1 MPLSFLPA
9 LLSTCLERMD
19 GCLHARSRVRVSLLC
34 FGILLAGGRRTVTS
48 WVAAPNDRIEW
59 FYLPRRAPELN
70 ADEYLNN
77 DLKGQI
83 NAQGLPDSK
92 EELRSRI
99 QRFMRGLLNLPAHV
113 KSYFRHPCVQYAA
126 GP

>member
-1 MPLSFLPA
+1 
-9 LLSTCLERMD
+9 
-19 GCLHARSRVRVSLLC
+19 V
-34 FGILLAGGRRTVTS
+34 
-48 WVAAPNDRIEW
+48 
-59 FYLPRRAPELN
+59 PELN

-83 NAQGLPDSK
+83 NDRGLPNSQG
-92 EELRSRI
+92 ELRSRI
-99 QRFMRGLLNLPAHV
+99 QGFMRQLLHLPEHV